1 MLITESPKK
10 LVPKFFGKTAKSYD
24 RVVIWATFGRDK
36 YWKNEILRKVPS
48 VKSVLDLAC
57 GTGILTR
64 LIANAYPNAKIIGVD
79 IMQNYLDV
87 AKTNSQNY
95 GNITFVN
102 QDAEKLN
109 LDLKF
114 DCITSSYIPKYC
126 DAETLVKIC
135 IKYLKEGGTIIF
147 HDFTYPKNSFV
158 KNLWDLYF
166 VVLNF
171 IGIFIPS
178 WKDVFRDLPKLIM
191 STSWLDDYE
200 KTMRHNGLQTEQKL
214 LTLGSSAILVGKKV
228 C

>member
-10 LVPKFFGKTAKSYD
+10 LVPKFFGKTSKSYD
-24 RVVIWATFGRDK
+24 RVVTWATFGRDK

-48 VKSVLDLAC
+48 VNSVLDLAC

-64 LIANAYPNAKIIGVD
+64 LIADAYPNAKIIGVD
-79 IMQNYLDV
+79 IMQNYLAV
-87 AKTNSQNY
+87 AKINSQNY

-114 DCITSSYIPKYC
+114 DCITSSYLPKYC
-126 DAETLVKIC
+126 DAETLVKVC
-135 IKYLKEGGTIIF
+135 IKHLKDDGIIVF

>member
-1 MLITESPKK
+1 MLMTESPKK
-10 LVPKFFGKTAKSYD
+10 LVPKFFGKTSKSYD
-24 RVVIWATFGRDK
+24 RVVTWATFGRDK
-36 YWKNEILRKVPS
+36 YWKKEILKKIPS
-48 VKSVLDLAC
+48 VNLVLDLAC

-64 LIANAYPNAKIIGVD
+64 LIADAYPNAKIIGVD

-87 AKTNSQNY
+87 AKINSQNY

-114 DCITSSYIPKYC
+114 DCITSSYLPKYC
-126 DAETLVKIC
+126 DAETLVKVC
-135 IKYLKEGGTIIF
+135 IKHLKDDGVIIF

-158 KNLWDLYF
+158 RNLWDLYF

-178 WKDVFRDLPKLIM
+178 WKDVFRDLPKLIR

-214 LTLGSSAILVGKKV
+214 LTLDSSAILVGKKI

>member
-1 MLITESPKK
+1 MLMIESPKK
-10 LVPKFFGKTAKSYD
+10 LVPKFFGKTSKSYD
-24 RVVIWATFGRDK
+24 RVVTWATLGRDK
-36 YWKNEILRKVPS
+36 YWKKEILKKIPS
-48 VKSVLDLAC
+48 VSSVLDLAC

-64 LIANAYPNAKIIGVD
+64 LIADAYPNAKIIGVD
-79 IMQNYLDV
+79 IMQNYLAV

-114 DCITSSYIPKYC
+114 DCITSSYLPKYC
-126 DAETLVKIC
+126 DAETLVKVC
-135 IKYLKEGGTIIF
+135 IKHLKDDGTIIF

-178 WKDVFRDLPKLIM
+178 WKEVFRYLPKLIK

-214 LTLGSSAILVGKKV
+214 LTLGSSAILVGKKI